1 VYYVGIDVAKRK
13 HSMAV
18 ITGEGEKVIEGFEL
32 ANTTEG
38 FKVMLEMLAAS
49 GVTHENSKVALES
62 TGHCSNAI
70 SAHLVVHGFQIA
82 LGNPL
87 QTHNFAKA
95 QSIRKVKNDAVDA
108 LALAQWLLLQRPG
121 CFKMSSSEAAE
132 LKSIARF
139 RTFQMQIIGDCKR
152 KVIAILDQ
160 LFPEYER
167 FFSDIFGTA
176 STAALLRYPSAR
188 ALSRA
193 HIDSLANLLKSSS
206 RGKLGSELAIRLR
219 DAAKDSFATNAAVE
233 SQSMA
238 LVQLLTQI
246 EFSKKQLR
254 AIDKEMKSLLDVAA
268 TPIATIPGIGI
279 VCAATIL
286 GEIGDITRFKKP
298 SSLVAYAGLDPSV
311 FQSGEFTGTK
321 NHLSK
326 RGSTFLRWALWIAA
340 DRARM
345 FDPAFKAYY
354 AKKRSEGKCHKV
366 AMTAVARKLCNTIF
380 AVLTRNTE
388 YVCPVAG

>member
-1 VYYVGIDVAKRK
+1 VYYIGIDVAKRK
-13 HSMAV
+13 HAMAA
-18 ITGEGEKVIEGFEL
+18 ITGEGERVIEGFEF
-32 ANTTEG
+32 ANTSEG
-38 FKVMLEMLAAS
+38 FKAMLKRLAAS
-49 GVTHENSKVALES
+49 GISHENSRVALES
-62 TGHCSNAI
+62 TGHYSNAI
-70 SAHLVVHGFQIA
+70 AAHLTEYGFKIA

-95 QSIRKVKNDAVDA
+95 RSIRKVKNDAVDA
-108 LALAQWLLLQRPG
+108 LALAQWLLLG
-121 CFKMSSSEAAE
+121 CPDCSKLSPSKTAE

-160 LFPEYER
+160 LFPEYEG
-167 FFSDIFGTA
+167 FFSDIFGAA
-176 STAALLRYPSAR
+176 SVAVLLRYPSAR

-193 HIDSLANLLKSSS
+193 HIDSLTNLLKNSS
-206 RGKLGSELAIRLR
+206 RGRLGAELAVRLR
-219 DAAKDSFATNAAVE
+219 HVARSSFATDAAIE

-246 EFSKKQLR
+246 EFSNKQLK
-254 AIDKEMKSLLDVAA
+254 AIDKEMKSLLDAAA
-268 TPIATIPGIGI
+268 TPITTIPGIGT

-286 GEIGDITRFKKP
+286 GEIGDITRFRKP
-298 SSLVAYAGLDPSV
+298 SGLVAYAGLDPSV

-340 DRARM
+340 ERARM
-345 FDPAFKAYY
+345 FDPAFGAYY

-366 AMTAVARKLCNTIF
+366 AITAVARKLCNTIF
-380 AVLTRNTE
+380 AVLTRNTK
-388 YVCPVAG
+388 YVCPITG